1 MASDEG
7 GDEGEAVATVVLAD
21 DDDRLLLKLV
31 PVLDFVSAQLDI
43 AATVACLN
51 RAFRKDMGVFRA
63 GVDDVGNI
71 ALLRGVGGGRR
82 NYVEGHPHAGR
93 VDGPLA
99 DTAVILLTRFYTGLV
114 WLDLGQCLV
123 TKSLLLLVPDTFPNL
138 RFLMLHNIQK
148 RLERTEVW
156 AHNAKFW
163 GPDRVCPQ
171 TVKRLTLRMPKLR
184 VVAHTAN
191 VCLHHPTGSPQYLLA
206 PACRSIR
213 TIYHHYLTSPHARRA
228 PRVAELLFRGRRI
241 RDDET
246 FLGLHAQLRETDGND
261 DSWFEPLEIHA
272 RYAQLPEEP
281 QPSDEQAPEEPPQ
294 SEEDQ
299 LDRNLDALLEEIL
312 AQRPNQVDGRR
323 RRDWQPQQ
331 EG

>member
-1 MASDEG
+1 MTSSEG
-7 GDEGEAVATVVLAD
+7 GDEGEAVATLAPA

-71 ALLRGVGGGRR
+71 ARVRGVGGGRR

-114 WLDLGQCLV
+114 WLDLRQCFV

-156 AHNAKFW
+156 AHNANFW
-163 GPDRVCPQ
+163 GPDRVCPL

-184 VVAHTAN
+184 VVANMAN
-191 VCLHHPTGSPQYLLA
+191 VCLHHPTDSPQYLLA
-206 PACRSIR
+206 PACRSVR
-213 TIYHHYLTSPHARRA
+213 AIYHQYLTSPHARRA
-228 PRVAELLFRGRRI
+228 PADAELLFRGRRI

-272 RYAQLPEEP
+272 RYAQPPEVP
-281 QPSDEQAPEEPPQ
+281 QPSDDQPPLEGPRFGQPEE
-294 SEEDQ
+294 EW
-299 LDRNLDALLEEIL
+299 LDAAIDEIL
-312 AQRPNQVDGRR
+312 ARPAPNQVDGRR

-331 EG
+331 QG

>member
-1 MASDEG
+1 MASSEG
-7 GDEGEAVATVVLAD
+7 GDEGEAVATVAPA

-63 GVDDVGNI
+63 GVDDVGTI
-71 ALLRGVGGGRR
+71 ARVRGVGGGRR
-82 NYVEGHPHAGR
+82 NLVEGHPDVGR

-99 DTAVILLTRFYTGLV
+99 DTAIILLTRFYTGLV
-114 WLDLGQCLV
+114 WLDLRQCFM

-156 AHNAKFW
+156 AHNANFW
-163 GPDRVCPQ
+163 GPDRVCPL

-184 VVAHTAN
+184 VVANMAN
-191 VCLHHPTGSPQYLLA
+191 VCLHHPTDSPQYLLA
-206 PACRSIR
+206 PACRSVR
-213 TIYHHYLTSPHARRA
+213 AIYHQYLTSPHARRA
-228 PRVAELLFRGRRI
+228 PADAELLFRGRRI
-241 RDDET
+241 RDDEM

-261 DSWFEPLEIHA
+261 DSWFEPLDVHLH
-272 RYAQLPEEP
+272 YAQPPEEP
-281 QPSDEQAPEEPPQ
+281 QPSDEQPPEGPRF
-294 SEEDQ
+294 SD
-299 LDRNLDALLEEIL
+299 LDALLEEIM